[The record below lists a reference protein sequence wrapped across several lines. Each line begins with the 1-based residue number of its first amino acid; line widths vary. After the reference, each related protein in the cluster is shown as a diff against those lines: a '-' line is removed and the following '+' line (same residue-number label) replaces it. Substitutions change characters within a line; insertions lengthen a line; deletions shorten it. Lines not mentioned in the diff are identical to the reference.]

1 MPVPDFQTLMLPLLK
16 ITGDGNEHT
25 TSDVTETLAQQF
37 SLTET
42 DRDEMLP
49 SGKQRK
55 FDNRVNW
62 TKTYL
67 QKALLLSSTGRS
79 RFRITERGSKVLKEN
94 PSSINIKFLNQFP
107 EFIAFHTATNNN
119 KEEKTNGN
127 ISASEEIVEKTS
139 QTPQEILEI
148 SYQSLRQA
156 LAQELLERIK
166 NNPPKFFEALVVDLL
181 VAMGYGGSHKDA
193 GQAVGQVGDGG
204 IDGIIKEDKLGLD
217 AIYLQAKRWEGT
229 VGGPIV
235 QGFVG
240 ALIGKKAR
248 KGVFITTSTF
258 SQQAISY
265 ANGIENLK
273 IILIDGEQLAQLM
286 IDHDVGVT
294 EESRYIVKK
303 VDLDYFG
310 DE

>member
-1 MPVPDFQTLMLPLLK
+1 MAVPDYQSLMLPLLK
-16 ITGDGNEHT
+16 IAGDGNEH
-25 TSDVTETLAQQF
+25 SLNEAIERLAQQF
-37 SLTET
+37 GLNEI
-42 DRDEMLP
+42 DRNELLP
-49 SGKQRK
+49 SGTQRK
-55 FDNRVNW
+55 FDNRVSW
-62 TKTYL
+62 ARTYM
-67 QKALLLSSTGRS
+67 QKALLLSSPGRS
-79 RFRITERGSKVLKEN
+79 KFRITELGIKVLKDN
-94 PSSINIKFLNQFP
+94 PPHINVKFLRQFP
-107 EFIAFHTATNNN
+107 EFVAFHTHTD
-119 KEEKTNGN
+119 KEGKIDEDNRFTQ
-127 ISASEEIVEKTS
+127 EIIEKTS
-139 QTPQEILEI
+139 QTPQEILET
-148 SYQSLRQA
+148 SYQSLRQT
-156 LAQELLERIK
+156 LAQEILERIK
-166 NNPPKFFEALVVDLL
+166 NKPPKFFESLVVDLL
-181 VAMGYGGSHKDA
+181 VAMGYGGSRKDA
-193 GQAVGQVGDGG
+193 GQAIGQVGDDG

-229 VGGPIV
+229 VGGPVV

-258 SQQAISY
+258 SQQARNY

>member
-1 MPVPDFQTLMLPLLK
+1 MAIPDFQSIMLPLLK
-16 ITGDGNEHT
+16 IAGDGNEHNLNEAI
-25 TSDVTETLAQQF
+25 ETLAQQF
-37 SLTET
+37 ELSEQ
-42 DRDEMLP
+42 DRKEMLP

-55 FDNRVNW
+55 FDNRVGW
-62 TKTYL
+62 ARSYL
-67 QKALLLSSTGRS
+67 QKAHLLSHSGRS
-79 RFRITERGSKVLKEN
+79 KFCISEQGVKVLKDGTTY
-94 PSSINIKFLNQFP
+94 INIKFLKQFP
-107 EFIAFHTATNNN
+107 DFLMFRPAADKEN
-119 KEEKTNGN
+119 KVDES
-127 ISASEEIVEKTS
+127 IRASQEIVEKTS
-139 QTPQEILEI
+139 QTPQEVLET
-148 SYQSLRQA
+148 SYQSLRQT

-166 NNPPKFFEALVVDLL
+166 KNPPKFFESLVVDLL
-181 VAMGYGGSHKDA
+181 VAMGYGGSRKDA

-229 VGGPIV
+229 VGGPVV

-248 KGVFITTSTF
+248 KGVFITTSNF
-258 SQQAISY
+258 SQQAQNY

>member
-1 MPVPDFQTLMLPLLK
+1 MPVPDFQSLMLPLLK
-16 ITGDGNEHT
+16 IAGDGNEHT
-25 TSDVTETLAQQF
+25 TSEVLESLAQQF
-37 SLTET
+37 GLVEG

-67 QKALLLSSTGRS
+67 QKALLLSSPGRS
-79 RFRITERGSKVLKEN
+79 KFRITERGVKVLKEN
-94 PSSINIKFLNQFP
+94 PLHINVKFLRQFP
-107 EFIAFHTATNNN
+107 EFVAFHTHADRDGKIEDNNH
-119 KEEKTNGN
+119 TTQ
-127 ISASEEIVEKTS
+127 EIVEKTS
-139 QTPQEILEI
+139 QTPQEILET
-148 SYQSLRQA
+148 SYQSLRQT

-166 NNPPKFFEALVVDLL
+166 NNSPKFFENLVVDLL
-181 VAMGYGGSHKDA
+181 VAMGYGGSRKDA

-229 VGGPIV
+229 VGSPII
-235 QGFVG
+235 QGFAG

-248 KGVFITTSTF
+248 KGVFITTSNF
-258 SQQAISY
+258 SPQARSF
-265 ANGIENLK
+265 ASGTENLK

-286 IDHDVGVT
+286 IDYDVGVT

>member
-1 MPVPDFQTLMLPLLK
+1 MPVPDFQSLMLPLLR
-16 ITGDGNEHT
+16 ITCDGNEHT
-25 TSDVTETLAQQF
+25 TTEVTEMLAQQF
-37 SLTET
+37 GLNDI

-79 RFRITERGSKVLKEN
+79 RFRVTERGSKVLKEN

-107 EFIAFHTATNNN
+107 EFIAFHTATNN
-119 KEEKTNGN
+119 KEGKTNDTV
-127 ISASEEIVEKTS
+127 SVSDEMVEKTS

-156 LAQELLERIK
+156 LAQEILERIK
-166 NNPPKFFEALVVDLL
+166 NNSPKFFESLVVDLL
-181 VAMGYGGSHKDA
+181 VAMGYGGSRKDA
-193 GQAVGQVGDGG
+193 GQAIGQVGDGG

-229 VGGPIV
+229 VGGPVV
-235 QGFVG
+235 QGFAG

-248 KGVFITTSTF
+248 KGVLITTSTF
-258 SQQAISY
+258 SPQARSF
-265 ANGIENLK
+265 ASGTENLK

-286 IDHDVGVT
+286 IEYDVGVT